1 MRYADF
7 TEYEGEYYRGV
18 PHGYGKMVQY
28 DHQDG
33 KKVEG
38 KWLARYEGEWK
49 DGKFHGKGLYETADG
64 LKYTGQFANNLR
76 DGDGIEE

>member
-1 MRYADF
+1 
-7 TEYEGEYYRGV
+7 
-18 PHGYGKMVQY
+18 MVQY

-76 DGDGIEE
+76 DGDGIEEISDELALKIGYSKYEAAAHLESP

>member
-38 KWLARYEGEWK
+38 APCEG
-49 DGKFHGKGLYETADG
+49 
-64 LKYTGQFANNLR
+64 LR
-76 DGDGIEE
+76 PGRPPNSST